1 MKNFTFTSISLYL
14 LIVAGCGAQIEP
26 STAQSYYATTEAS
39 PAMTGIAEAAH
50 AAPAENVPSN
60 KVPAVRKIVYSATVA
75 MVVESFDGIAESVVG
90 LTEKF
95 GGFIAS
101 ANIRGSR
108 GDQREGVWTL
118 RIPSAEYRTFLD
130 SAGNVGEVSSITE
143 TTQEVT
149 AEFYDVEARIRNKQ
163 IEEQRLVAILEER
176 TGKLDDILS
185 VEKEISRVRGE
196 VEQLEGRFRVLSD
209 MTSYSRITLTIS
221 EVKPFKPAVVPTFG
235 TELRREWQQTL
246 NGLANAGKNIV
257 ICVVSFGPWLV
268 VFGLPCILAA
278 YCVRQRFRKPTPQA
292 SAN

>member
-1 MKNFTFTSISLYL
+1 MKNFTLASLSL
-14 LIVAGCGAQIEP
+14 FAVIVAGCGAQIDP
-26 STAQSYYATTEAS
+26 SSAQSNYTTTEAS
-39 PAMTGIAEAAH
+39 PAISGIAETVQAT
-50 AAPAENVPSN
+50 PAETALSN
-60 KVPAVRKIVYSATVA
+60 NLPAVRKIVYSATVA

-95 GGFIAS
+95 SGFIAS
-101 ANIRGSR
+101 ASIRGAR

-118 RIPSAEYRTFLD
+118 RIPSAEYRTFLN

-149 AEFYDVEARIRNKQ
+149 TEFYDVEARIRNKQ
-163 IEEQRLVAILEER
+163 IEEKRLVAILEER

-221 EVKPFKPAVVPTFG
+221 EVKPFKPAVAPTFG
-235 TELRREWQQTL
+235 TEVRREWQQTL

-278 YCVRQRFRKPTPQA
+278 YLLRQRFRKPTPQA
-292 SAN
+292 AAN